1 MAQRSARLAGRLRR
15 ARIRVAHGV
24 ITLGGAL
31 HGALAELGLWLE
43 PKFGHEADGYR
54 PPRPWAGLAVLTILL
69 CGVALLTGGAVVAII
84 QALPH
89 REARP

>member
-1 MAQRSARLAGRLRR
+1 MLQRSPRLAGRLRR
-15 ARIRVAHGV
+15 ARIRVAHGA

-43 PKFGHEADGYR
+43 PKFGTDADGYR
-54 PPRPWAGLAVLTILL
+54 APRPWAGLAVLLILL
-69 CGVALLTGGAVVAII
+69 CGVSLVLGGTGFAIV

>member
-1 MAQRSARLAGRLRR
+1 MRQRSPRLTGRLRR
-15 ARIRVAHGV
+15 ARIRVAHAA
-24 ITLGGAL
+24 IMLGGAL

-43 PKFGHEADGYR
+43 PKFRADTDGYR
-54 PPRPWAGLAVLTILL
+54 RPRPWGGLAVLVILL
-69 CGVALLTGGAVVAII
+69 CGVALVLGGTGFAIV